1 MQGCGIRVSRQAAS
15 DEASHHRQRVF
26 LDCVCI
32 LYIWWEFSLEVC
44 LRQSSPYPPFLHL
57 QRLHPHL
64 YLRTGCHHHHYIR
77 VEQLSKL
84 NEKNNFQVG
93 SDRQMVFIFPI
104 SFNFFIISIFR
115 SQISTQ
121 HPFYFSLSLL
131 LTLLFIFL
139 FTCNAMQCN
148 TGVLDPR
155 AWKRFMSEVEVEGG

>member
-1 MQGCGIRVSRQAAS
+1 M
-15 DEASHHRQRVF
+15 
-26 LDCVCI
+26 
-32 LYIWWEFSLEVC
+32 EVC

-104 SFNFFIISIFR
+104 SFNFFIISIFVLKF
-115 SQISTQ
+115 QLNIYFTF
-121 HPFYFSLSLL
+121 HFLFFLPFYLFFFSL
-131 LTLLFIFL
+131 
-139 FTCNAMQCN
+139 AMQCN
-148 TGVLDPR
+148 AIQAFSIPELEKDSCRRWRWRGDRGGVT
-155 AWKRFMSEVEVEGG
+155 VEQWVARHEKC